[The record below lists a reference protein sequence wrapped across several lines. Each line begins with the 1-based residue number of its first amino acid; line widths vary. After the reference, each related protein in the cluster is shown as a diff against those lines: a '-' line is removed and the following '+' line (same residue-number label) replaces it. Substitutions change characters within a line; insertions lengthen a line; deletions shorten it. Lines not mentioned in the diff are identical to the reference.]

1 MDFLS
6 NSHSFGSDPI
16 ECELVA
22 IWQTPKLCYTE
33 CMKTKTSIADAMEQ
47 LNAEVFDM
55 NLMDTMSN
63 SELEDRHKYKL
74 LDQFDLDVT
83 SKQFRRFMP

>member
-1 MDFLS
+1 
-6 NSHSFGSDPI
+6 
-16 ECELVA
+16 
-22 IWQTPKLCYTE
+22 
-33 CMKTKTSIADAMEQ
+33 MKTKTSIADAMEQ

-63 SELEDRHKYKL
+63 SELEDWHKYKL